1 MNHVITFVD
10 RLRKKIFCSRCMA
23 IKNRHSWFMENPLFN
38 PQNQT
43 ELCFRENSNFGR
55 KWDKFEINYAQK
67 S

>member
-1 MNHVITFVD
+1 
-10 RLRKKIFCSRCMA
+10 MA
-23 IKNRHSWFMENPLFN
+23 IKNRRSWFMENPLSN

-43 ELCFRENSNFGR
+43 ELCFKENSNFGR